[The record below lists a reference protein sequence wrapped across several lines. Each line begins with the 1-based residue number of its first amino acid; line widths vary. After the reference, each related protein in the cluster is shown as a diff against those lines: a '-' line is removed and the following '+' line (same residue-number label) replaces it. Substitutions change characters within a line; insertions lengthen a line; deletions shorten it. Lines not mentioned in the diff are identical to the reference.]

1 MKRTVSEL
9 VEKPE
14 FKDVTIFEAD
24 FDANK
29 DDLQKLNAHQVTTLV
44 LYRDKAEVQRM
55 VGETRSEMIEPLL
68 RKAM

>member
-1 MKRTVSEL
+1 MKRTVSQL
-9 VEKPE
+9 VKKPE

-29 DDLQKLNAHQVTTLV
+29 DDLQKLNAHHVTTLV
-44 LYRDKAEVQRM
+44 VYRDKTEVQRM
-55 VGETRSEMIEPLL
+55 VGETRSEVIEPLL